1 MSRSPWKAG
10 TRRKWPPP
18 VQGPD
23 RRQQWQVVSGAFA
36 ARGPCA
42 GASRLL
48 PRRFFDSGGLPG
60 ESVPL
65 QSTAECHCHC
75 MWARP
80 SIRPTRRP
88 LQSTAEDLNPF
99 TIVPSHHRIPGV
111 HGRSSVVRRPSGTP
125 TRHRDQYV
133 QTAQACSCKNM
144 YRAACSSQ
152 ATISLQL
159 QIAAA
164 TVPAWPYHSG
174 RTLIRLGR
182 AASRSFLI
190 SAGVTR

>member
-1 MSRSPWKAG
+1 MPTGDQIETHKIWWSRSLL
-10 TRRKWPPP
+10 RRILLT
-18 VQGPD
+18 
-23 RRQQWQVVSGAFA
+23 
-36 ARGPCA
+36 A
-42 GASRLL
+42 GAYLR
-48 PRRFFDSGGLPG
+48 PNA

-75 MWARP
+75 MWAWT
-80 SIRPTRRP
+80 SIKPTRRP

-152 ATISLQL
+152 VTIRLQL
-159 QIAAA
+159 QVAAVRQCLPGRI
-164 TVPAWPYHSG
+164 TPAA
-174 RTLIRLGR
+174 R
-182 AASRSFLI
+182 
-190 SAGVTR
+190 

>member
-1 MSRSPWKAG
+1 MH
-10 TRRKWPPP
+10 
-18 VQGPD
+18 
-23 RRQQWQVVSGAFA
+23 
-36 ARGPCA
+36 
-42 GASRLL
+42 
-48 PRRFFDSGGLPG
+48 
-60 ESVPL
+60 
-65 QSTAECHCHC
+65 QST
-75 MWARP
+75 
-80 SIRPTRRP
+80 IY
-88 LQSTAEDLNPF
+88 TAAPHIKRKHGIF

-111 HGRSSVVRRPSGTP
+111 HGRSSLVRRPSGTP

-152 ATISLQL
+152 ATICLQL

-190 SAGVTR
+190 SAGVTRQDSRDRERRFCSSVRWWRPELDTRELDTLSDTSAVRPTVRRESTSVLINACCKNN